1 MHDYGQTWVWYFR
14 GVRTGGGIYAK
25 KRPLPQQPA
34 LRLGPEEQVLRD
46 PFCRV
51 VGYPLILCLHKR
63 ATQVLK
69 IK

>member
-1 MHDYGQTWVWYFR
+1 M
-14 GVRTGGGIYAK
+14 GGGIYAK

-34 LRLGPEEQVLRD
+34 VRLGPEEQVLRD

-69 IK
+69 IKSA